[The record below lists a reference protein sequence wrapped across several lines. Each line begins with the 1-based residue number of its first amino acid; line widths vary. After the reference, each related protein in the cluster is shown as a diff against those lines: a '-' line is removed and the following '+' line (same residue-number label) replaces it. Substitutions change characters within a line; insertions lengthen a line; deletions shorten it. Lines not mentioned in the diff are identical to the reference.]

1 MALVLV
7 SFVGEV
13 MWSVWIHVKW
23 FISTIVSNTVGGD
36 LDIARCGSITKLK
49 RKIMDGFKECTES
62 STELFVGN
70 GVLLASSGVVS
81 VTKLA
86 LLVLPFLVVMS
97 TTLEKKTVNMAVLT
111 RDVRISDGV
120 CWSSRSSGDVGKGDL
135 IVGIGVQY
143 KELVHD
149 VLVHVACKKEER

>member
-13 MWSVWIHVKW
+13 MWSVRIHVKW
-23 FISTIVSNTVGGD
+23 FISSIVSNTVGGD

-49 RKIMDGFKECTES
+49 RKIVDGFKECTES
-62 STELFVGN
+62 SAELFVSN
-70 GVLLASSGVVS
+70 GILLASSGVVS

-86 LLVLPFLVVMS
+86 LPVLPFLVVMS
-97 TTLEKKTVNMAVLT
+97 TTLEKKTVNISVLT

-120 CWSSRSSGDVGKGDL
+120 RWSSRDADTL
-135 IVGIGVQY
+135 ILG
-143 KELVHD
+143 L
-149 VLVHVACKKEER
+149 

>member
-13 MWSVWIHVKW
+13 MWSARKHVKW
-23 FISTIVSNTVGGD
+23 FIRAIVSNTVGGD

-49 RKIMDGFKECTES
+49 RKIVDGFKECTES
-62 STELFVGN
+62 SAELVVGN
-70 GVLLASSGVVS
+70 GILLASSGVVS

-86 LLVLPFLVVMS
+86 LPVLPFLVVMS
-97 TTLEKKTVNMAVLT
+97 TTLEKKTVNISVLT
-111 RDVRISDGV
+111 KDVRISDGV
-120 CWSSRSSGDVGKGDL
+120 RWSARSSGDVGKGDL